1 LRQFCR
7 SLWYWVVTHSTQ
19 AWSPRV
25 RFPVP
30 EALTHFVE
38 IMYIYIYFFFDNSK
52 NVCIDFIGNVI
63 REIKKKKSYDVR

>member
-1 LRQFCR
+1 
-7 SLWYWVVTHSTQ
+7 VVTHSTQ

-38 IMYIYIYFFFDNSK
+38 IVYIFFFFKYDNSEK
-52 NVCIDFIGNVI
+52 MCVDAIGNVMQDI
-63 REIKKKKSYDVR
+63 KTEIMMFISPAIIEAT